1 MKSDELYPLYI
12 LFLEMRLE
20 KEQISKGK
28 YSLLRISESN
38 FKSFKMR
45 FESDC
50 TFKDEISD
58 LGKVYRRD
66 KNIDNIF
73 DHLD

>member
-20 KEQISKGK
+20 KEKISKGK

-50 TFKDEISD
+50 NFKDEISD
-58 LGKVYRRD
+58 LKKVYRRD